1 MNGPRRAANVRRL
14 TDGAHFLSQ
23 ARERAKSGKKTSV
36 HPVAPPP
43 AFATDA
49 APAISSRT
57 RRGTKPACAH
67 CGAPT
72 AASEEYCCGGCA
84 FVSRLIRDEGLENF
98 YALKDKVIP
107 PADAALATGRDF
119 AWLTKAAEVSET
131 AAKHSGR
138 VAELELGVQ
147 GMSCAACGWLIERL
161 YSRRP
166 GAGEIE
172 ASAETGR
179 LRLRWAPDGGFDAAE
194 FARELQRFGYL
205 VGPADAAGAEDP
217 EGRGLA
223 RKAGL
228 AAALAMNAMMA
239 ALPYYFGMSAKFEYA
254 RLFEAAGLLFA
265 TLSVFACGSYFLKRA
280 VESLRSRMLHL
291 DLPIALGIVG
301 AYLGS
306 TWGWLTANPECQY
319 FDFVTGFI
327 ALMLTGRWA
336 QVAAVERNRRR
347 LLREQPV
354 AARVRVLRG
363 EDAVPPDVRN
373 TNIGPAAGAGWVEA
387 APESLAV
394 GERFAVAAGELVP
407 VEGRLETGVAE
418 FSLAWIT
425 GEADPQIFRAGQRVP
440 AGASV
445 AGGGREV
452 EFTATQAWAGSLLAE
467 LSKPVERATERAK
480 LIELVVKW
488 YLVGILG
495 AAFLA
500 GLWWAWRTR
509 NAAETGSV
517 VISILV
523 VSCPCALGLAF
534 PLTEEIATVRL
545 RKRGVFVRAG
555 DLWQRLNRVGTV
567 VFDKTGTLTRET
579 PGLRNPEVLDS
590 LGVDAKAALFA
601 LVRENP
607 HPVGRALH
615 EAILLR
621 GWTELL
627 GGEITEEIG
636 RGVRLGDWRLER
648 AGEGGGDAALRHGA
662 ATVARFS
669 FSEAVRADAHE
680 ELAALKSR
688 GLGLAVLS
696 GDRDE
701 KVAALAAG
709 LGVEAKWAHGGLTPR
724 EKAEWLDEHAQGA
737 ALMLGDGANDSLA
750 FDHALCRGTPAV
762 HRGRGIGGVRA
773 LLEVNDARRSTH
785 AALLVFMIAYNM
797 MAVGL
802 AATGH
807 MNPLFAAVLMP
818 LSSLATLAIVWM
830 GLRRTA

>member
-1 MNGPRRAANVRRL
+1 MPLTATLPSSKPVRPRR
-14 TDGAHFLSQ
+14 
-23 ARERAKSGKKTSV
+23 
-36 HPVAPPP
+36 
-43 AFATDA
+43 
-49 APAISSRT
+49 SST
-57 RRGTKPACAH
+57 LLCAH

-72 AASEEYCCGGCA
+72 AEGEEFCCGGCS

-107 PADAALATGRDF
+107 PADGVMETARDFGWLMAAALA
-119 AWLTKAAEVSET
+119 AETE
-131 AAKHSGR
+131 AAKGGR
-138 VAELELGVQ
+138 AAELELGVQ
-147 GMSCAACGWLIERL
+147 GMSCAACGWLIERI
-161 YSRRP
+161 YARRP

-179 LRLRWAPDGGFDAAE
+179 LRMRWAPDAGFDAAE
-194 FARELQRFGYL
+194 FAGELQRFGYL
-205 VGPADAAGAEDP
+205 LGSSDAGSNAES
-217 EGRGLA
+217 ESRGLA

-239 ALPYYFGMSAKFEYA
+239 ALPYYFGMSADFEYA

-265 TLSVFACGSYFLKRA
+265 TLSVLACGTYFLGRA
-280 VESLRSRMLHL
+280 VESLRARMLHL

-354 AARVRVLRG
+354 AARVRVMRG
-363 EDAVPPDVRN
+363 GQVGLGVEGGPPCPPNGARN
-373 TNIGPAAGAGWVEA
+373 GADGA
-387 APESLAV
+387 APSNAAEWIEADAESLVV
-394 GERFAVAAGELVP
+394 GERFSVAAGALVP
-407 VEGRLETGVAE
+407 VEARLETAEAE

-425 GEADPQIFRAGQRVP
+425 GEAEPQVFRAGQRVP

-445 AGGGREV
+445 AGGGREL
-452 EFTATQAWAGSLLAE
+452 EFTATQGWAGSLLAE

-500 GLWWAWRTR
+500 GLWWGWRTGD
-509 NAAETGSV
+509 AAETGSV

-534 PLTEEIATVRL
+534 PLAEEIATVRL

-579 PGLRNPEVLDS
+579 PGLRNPEVLDT
-590 LGVDAKAALFA
+590 LDADAKAALFA

-607 HPVGRALH
+607 HPVGRTLH

-621 GWTELL
+621 GWTEPL
-627 GGEITEEIG
+627 GGEVREEIG
-636 RGVRLGDWRLER
+636 RGVRIGEWRLER
-648 AGEGGGDAALRHGA
+648 AGKGGGDAALRHGA
-662 ATVARFS
+662 TTVARFS
-669 FSEAVRADAHE
+669 FSESLRADARE
-680 ELAALKSR
+680 ELAALKKR

-701 KVAALAAG
+701 KVAVLAAE
-709 LGVEAKWAHGGLTPR
+709 LGVDAKWARGGLTPQ
-724 EKAEWLDEHAQGA
+724 EKAAWLDENGEGA

-750 FDHALCRGTPAV
+750 FDRALCRGTPAV
-762 HRGRGIGGVRA
+762 HRGVLGTKADFYYLGRGIGGVRA

-785 AALLVFMIAYNM
+785 AALLIFMIAYNM
-797 MAVGL
+797 AAVGL

-818 LSSLATLAIVWM
+818 LSSLATLAIVWI

>member
-1 MNGPRRAANVRRL
+1 MHSVAPSPAVTDSASAGSARPRRA
-14 TDGAHFLSQ
+14 S
-23 ARERAKSGKKTSV
+23 
-36 HPVAPPP
+36 
-43 AFATDA
+43 
-49 APAISSRT
+49 
-57 RRGTKPACAH
+57 KPGCAH

-72 AASEEYCCGGCA
+72 AEGEEFCCGGCA

-107 PADAALATGRDF
+107 PADGVLETGRDF
-119 AWLTKAAEVSET
+119 AWLAEAASAAESS
-131 AAKHSGR
+131 AQAGGR
-138 VAELELGVQ
+138 AAELEVAAQ

-161 YSRRP
+161 YARRP

-179 LRLRWAPDGGFDAAE
+179 LLLRWAPDAGFDAAD

-205 VGPADAAGAEDP
+205 VGPADAADAAEP
-217 EGRGLA
+217 ESRGLA

-228 AAALAMNAMMA
+228 AGAFAMNAMMA

-254 RLFEAAGLLFA
+254 RLFEAAGFLFA
-265 TLSVFACGSYFLKRA
+265 TLSVLACGSYFLKRA
-280 VESLRSRMLHL
+280 VESLRARMLHL

-306 TWGWLTANPECQY
+306 AWGWLTANPECQY

-354 AARVRVLRG
+354 AARVRAFRPAGANVR
-363 EDAVPPDVRN
+363 DA
-373 TNIGPAAGAGWVEA
+373 NIGPAAADATQGWVEA
-387 APESLAV
+387 DAESLMV
-394 GERFAVAAGELVP
+394 GERFVVEAGALVP
-407 VEGRLETGVAE
+407 VEARLETAEAE

-425 GEADPQIFRAGQRVP
+425 GEADPRVFRAGQRVP
-440 AGASV
+440 AGATL
-445 AGGGREV
+445 AGGVRGV
-452 EFTATQAWAGSLLAE
+452 EFTATQAWSGSLLAE
-467 LSKPVERATERAK
+467 LSKPVERATERAR

-488 YLVGILG
+488 YLVAILG
-495 AAFLA
+495 AAFFS
-500 GLWWAWRTR
+500 GLWWAWRTGD
-509 NAAETGSV
+509 AAETGSV

-579 PGLRNPEVLDS
+579 PALRNHEALDA
-590 LGVDAKAALFA
+590 LDVDAKAALFA
-601 LVRENP
+601 LTRENP

-627 GGEITEEIG
+627 GGEVVEEIG
-636 RGVRLGDWRLER
+636 RGVRLGEWRLER
-648 AGEGGGDAALRHGA
+648 AGEAGGDAALREGA
-662 ATVARFS
+662 RTVAVFN
-669 FSEAVRADAHE
+669 FSEAARTDARE
-680 ELAALKSR
+680 ELAALKRR

-701 KVAALAAG
+701 KVATLASE
-709 LGVEAKWAHGGLTPR
+709 LGVAAEWARGGLTPH
-724 EKAEWLDEHAQGA
+724 EKAEWLDAHAEGA

-750 FDHALCRGTPAV
+750 FDRALCRGTPAI
-762 HRGRGIGGVRA
+762 HRGVLGTKADFYYLGRGIGGVRA
-773 LLEVNDARRSTH
+773 LLEVNDARRSTQ
-785 AALLVFMIAYNM
+785 AALLVFMIAYNAA
-797 MAVGL
+797 AVGL

-818 LSSLATLAIVWM
+818 LSSLATLVIVWI
-830 GLRRTA
+830 GLRSTRGAAT